1 MESTLADR
9 RIALITGAASNI
21 GLAIARNLAR
31 DHVVILA
38 DIVDTTALAKSIGE
52 GAVAMKGDVSSVVD
66 CTRWVERAAQL
77 GGLNV
82 LVNSAG
88 ITRETVPAGEIR
100 LEDWDDIVRVNL
112 RGTFVL
118 LQAAMQLLTRTKP
131 ASVVLLSSRAGQV
144 GAAAH
149 GVNPRATKPHYVST
163 KAGVIAL
170 MKSFALELAPLGVR
184 VNSIAPGPIE
194 GPMIPKAKWPE
205 IARHVPLGRLGR
217 AEEIA
222 HAVRFLVSDDAGF
235 ITGHTLNINGGTF
248 MQ

>member
-1 MESTLADR
+1 MRRPLATKSPPIEMESTLADR

-100 LEDWDDIVRVNL
+100 LED
-112 RGTFVL
+112 
-118 LQAAMQLLTRTKP
+118 
-131 ASVVLLSSRAGQV
+131 
-144 GAAAH
+144 
-149 GVNPRATKPHYVST
+149 
-163 KAGVIAL
+163 
-170 MKSFALELAPLGVR
+170 
-184 VNSIAPGPIE
+184 
-194 GPMIPKAKWPE
+194 
-205 IARHVPLGRLGR
+205 
-217 AEEIA
+217 
-222 HAVRFLVSDDAGF
+222 
-235 ITGHTLNINGGTF
+235 
-248 MQ
+248 